1 MLKIVVAGVTA
12 LFVTAAPLAY
22 AQQAASQDRLTA
34 ADWDQL
40 TDARIKLVK
49 AALQL
54 TPDQEK
60 YWPPIE
66 EAIRTRAKDRQA
78 RIATAADRVRELRD
92 RSRIEVLRDRNPI
105 EFMKRRADRLAQR
118 SADLKRLADAWEPL
132 YQTLDPDQKRRMAF
146 LALFAIREL
155 RDAAEERRVRSE
167 DDSDDE

>member
-1 MLKIVVAGVTA
+1 MLKIVAAGVTA
-12 LFVTAAPLAY
+12 LFVTAAPPAY

-60 YWPPIE
+60 LWPPIE
-66 EAIRTRAKDRQA
+66 EAIRARAKDRQA
-78 RIATAADRVRELRD
+78 RIATAVDRARELRD
-92 RSRIEVLRDRNPI
+92 RSRIEILRDRNPI

-167 DDSDDE
+167 DDNDDD

>member
-1 MLKIVVAGVTA
+1 VLKIVAAGVTA
-12 LFVTAAPLAY
+12 LFVTAATLAY

-34 ADWDQL
+34 ADWEHL
-40 TDARIKLVK
+40 TDARIKIVK

-60 YWPPIE
+60 LWPPIE
-66 EAIRTRAKDRQA
+66 EAIRARAKDRQA
-78 RIATAADRVRELRD
+78 RIATAVDRARELRD

-146 LALFAIREL
+146 SSALCIT
-155 RDAAEERRVRSE
+155 
-167 DDSDDE
+167 